1 MIKLGNNNIGKIYLG
16 SNSIGKAYLGGNL
29 VYSKGSG
36 PGPQPTINVAYIR
49 GGADGSY
56 IDTGITADNTT
67 RVIVWARN
75 VNPGCVFFFGSRVAF
90 QDSSFAIVAD
100 GSSETGRI
108 RVDYGNTFYKADDQF
123 SNLSGYHK
131 YELNQGVF
139 KVDDITVATV
149 NAGTF
154 SNAYNIHLLGVNTA
168 GTHSSVNF
176 PIDIC
181 ACKIYKNGVLVRDYT
196 AVNSPSVG
204 LYDAVSDTVFTN
216 SGSGNFAYGTFYT
229 NAYTPLAYVECSGA
243 QYFDSG
249 VPGTYEDAIVA
260 QIMLTNSD
268 IRFTWPLGVYDDS
281 ISPNEACGI
290 YFGNATLLNA
300 RAYARLGSGTSSL
313 TIDGSNSPG
322 KYSNKKLV
330 LLKSLNTASIYYNNT
345 LLGSSQ
351 TASAMTSGFST
362 QNNMAVGTRYVSAS
376 VYSANEALIGRIYY
390 CMFGDKRSFVPAK
403 QGEDVGMY
411 DTYNDIFYK
420 SVTNTDFIAG
430 PEL

>member
-1 MIKLGNNNIGKIYLG
+1 MDALLRRRSMIAAGGG
-16 SNSIGKAYLGGNL
+16 S
-29 VYSKGSG
+29 
-36 PGPQPTINVAYIR
+36 PTPPAVMIPYIR

-67 RVIVWARN
+67 RMIVWARN
-75 VNPGCVFFFGSRVAF
+75 VNPGCVFFFGSRIAF
-90 QDSSFAIVAD
+90 QDSSFSIVVD
-100 GSSETGRI
+100 TGSETGRI
-108 RVDYGNTFYKADDQF
+108 RVDYGNTFYRADDQF
-123 SNLSGYHK
+123 ANLTGYHK
-131 YELNQGVF
+131 YELYQGVF
-139 KVDDITVATV
+139 KVDDVTVATV

-168 GTHSSVNF
+168 GTHSSVNL

-181 ACKIYKNGVLVRDYT
+181 ACKIYKNGVLVRDFT
-196 AVNSPSVG
+196 AVNTPSVG

-229 NAYTPLAYVECSGA
+229 NVYTPLEYVECSGA

-249 VPGTYEDAIVA
+249 VPGTYEDTIVA

-268 IRFTWPLGVYDDS
+268 ARFTWPLGVYDAS

-290 YFGNATLLNA
+290 YFGNGSLLNA
-300 RAYARLGSGTSSL
+300 RAYTRLGSGTSSL
-313 TIDGSNSPG
+313 TIDGSNSPN

-330 LLKSLNTASIYYNNT
+330 LLKSLNTASVYYNNT
-345 LLGSSQ
+345 LQGSSK
-351 TASAMTSGFST
+351 TASTMTSGFST
-362 QNNMAVGTRYVSAS
+362 QNNMAVGTRYLSAS
-376 VYSANEALIGRIYY
+376 VYSTDEALKGRIYY

-403 QGEDVGMY
+403 QGGDVGMY
-411 DTYNDIFYK
+411 DTYNDVFYK